1 MKDEKV
7 QTFLRVVLVVIL
19 TLRRQRLADNEF
31 LLKVVLRILQVQ
43 AFLEVNLVAHPTSKV
58 LVNAAN
64 FFVVGIMNVRVRV
77 RRGHSFFV
85 IRTVENFGM
94 TGGCIIGGR
103 ELG

>member
-1 MKDEKV
+1 MDDEKV
-7 QTFLRVVLVVIL
+7 QALLRVVLVVIL

-31 LLKVVLRILQVQ
+31 LLKVVLRIFQVQ
-43 AFLEVNLVAHPTSKV
+43 AFLKVNLVTHPTSKV

-64 FFVVGIMNVRVRV
+64 FFVVGIMNVGLRV
-77 RRGHSFFV
+77 RRGNSFFV

-94 TGGCIIGGR
+94 TGGCVIGGR